1 MKNIQHFLNKLVLAL
16 FTVIA
21 VNGSF
26 ELLNNSISLNN
37 SCQIVYAKKT
47 KKVKL
52 AKKTKKVKAS
62 TEWRWQ
68 KPEATV
74 YLDLD
79 GNKNLLSASDEAIK
93 AWNNTGAFTFVKT
106 DNKKNAD
113 IVVEQIYNPNSDYA
127 GYTTFHYYLKNGI
140 LFSAD
145 TKLNTYYLDN
155 FSTYNYSY
163 QRVVNTVEHEL
174 GHAIGLKHNTN
185 QSVMYPTG
193 SIYPIQSLDIQNVKK
208 LYKK

>member
-74 YLDLD
+74 YLNLD

>member
-62 TEWRWQ
+62 IEWRWQ

-74 YLDLD
+74 YLNLD

>member
-93 AWNNTGAFTFVKT
+93 AWNNTGAFTFVKI

-127 GYTTFHYYLKNGI
+127 GYTTFHYYLKNDI

-155 FSTYNYSY
+155 FSSYNYSY

>member
-62 TEWRWQ
+62 IEWRWQ

-74 YLDLD
+74 YLNLD

-106 DNKKNAD
+106 NNKKNAD